1 MHFLKQTVVVKLMTV
16 LDLLSFTHLN
26 LLLEALSTLTKRT
39 TKKKTV
45 QTWQSCKPGDC
56 LGAFLARSNLMR
68 FGKVKKLALFCS
80 QMHQR

>member
-39 TKKKTV
+39 TKKK
-45 QTWQSCKPGDC
+45 QFK
-56 LGAFLARSNLMR
+56 L
-68 FGKVKKLALFCS
+68 GKVVS
-80 QMHQR
+80 QGIV